1 MEQESRRVAL
11 VTGGSRGLGRAI
23 ALELARDG
31 ADIALV
37 YAGNEDRA
45 NAVAAE
51 IQAMGRCAAVYRCD
65 VSRFDQ
71 VKETV
76 AAILADFGKIDI
88 LVNNAGITKDGLM
101 LNMKEEQFDAVVD
114 TNLKGAFNMTRH
126 VYGPMMKK
134 RYGRIVS
141 IGSVVGTMGNAGQTN
156 YAAAKAGLIGF
167 TKSLAR
173 EVASRGI
180 TVNAVAPGFIETD
193 MTQAL
198 TEEQRGGILSQVPA
212 NRLGDPKEIAAAV
225 LFLASDEA
233 AYVTGETLHVN
244 GGMYMV

>member
-37 YAGNEDRA
+37 YAGNEDQA

-51 IQAMGRCAAVYRCD
+51 IQAAGRRGLAYRCD

-71 VKETV
+71 AKETV
-76 AAILADFGKIDI
+76 AAVLTDFGKIDI

-134 RYGRIVS
+134 RYGRIVNIS
-141 IGSVVGTMGNAGQTN
+141 SVVGLSGNAGQTN
-156 YAAAKAGLIGF
+156 YASAKAGLIGL
-167 TKSLAR
+167 TKSVAKEL
-173 EVASRGI
+173 ASRGV
-180 TVNAVAPGFIETD
+180 TCNAVAPGFIETD
-193 MTQAL
+193 MTAAMPARAVEAVQAA
-198 TEEQRGGILSQVPA
+198 IP
-212 NRLGDPKEIAAAV
+212 LGRMGKPEDVAKLVA
-225 LFLASDEA
+225 FLASDSA
-233 AYVTGETLHVN
+233 SYITGEVVKVD
-244 GGMYMV
+244 GGMYI

>member
-31 ADIALV
+31 VDIALV

-51 IQAMGRCAAVYRCD
+51 IQALGSRTAVYRCD

-71 VKETV
+71 TKETV
-76 AAILADFGKIDI
+76 AAVLANFGKIDI

-134 RYGRIVS
+134 RYGRIVNIS
-141 IGSVVGTMGNAGQTN
+141 SVVGLSGNAGQTN
-156 YAAAKAGLIGF
+156 YASAKAGLIGL
-167 TKSLAR
+167 TKSVAKEL
-173 EVASRGI
+173 ASRGV
-180 TVNAVAPGFIETD
+180 TCNAVAPGFIETD
-193 MTQAL
+193 MTAAMPAQAV
-198 TEEQRGGILSQVPA
+198 EAVRSAIP
-212 NRLGDPKEIAAAV
+212 LGRMGRPEDVAKLVA
-225 LFLASDEA
+225 FLASDSA
-233 AYVTGETLHVN
+233 SYITGEVVKVD
-244 GGMYMV
+244 GGMYI

>member
-134 RYGRIVS
+134 RYGRIVNIS
-141 IGSVVGTMGNAGQTN
+141 SVVGLSGNAGQTN
-156 YAAAKAGLIGF
+156 YASAKAGLIGL
-167 TKSLAR
+167 TKSVAKEL
-173 EVASRGI
+173 ASRGV
-180 TVNAVAPGFIETD
+180 TCNAVAPGFIETD
-193 MTQAL
+193 MTAAMPAQAV
-198 TEEQRGGILSQVPA
+198 EAVRSAIP
-212 NRLGDPKEIAAAV
+212 LGRMGRPEDVAKLVA
-225 LFLASDEA
+225 FLASDSA
-233 AYVTGETLHVN
+233 SYITGEVVKVD
-244 GGMYMV
+244 GGMYI

>member
-1 MEQESRRVAL
+1 MSFTNKVVL
-11 VTGGSRGLGRAI
+11 VTGASRGIGRAI
-23 ALELARDG
+23 AEAFVAKGAKVVGTATSQRGADAIAAYLGDAGCGLELNVTSPESIDTLFAT
-31 ADIALV
+31 I
-37 YAGNEDRA
+37 
-45 NAVAAE
+45 
-51 IQAMGRCAAVYRCD
+51 
-65 VSRFDQ
+65 
-71 VKETV
+71 KEKYGEV
-76 AAILADFGKIDI
+76 DI
-88 LVNNAGITKDGLM
+88 LINNAGITRDNLLMRMKD
-101 LNMKEEQFDAVVD
+101 EEWQDIID
-114 TNLKGAFNMTRH
+114 TNLTSLYRLSKSVLRS
-126 VYGPMMKK
+126 MMKK